1 MSNNILLVA
10 NWKSDVGYAWWLMEN
25 FWVQI
30 SRVADQANTQ
40 CYLIYP
46 VLSGLPDTVRSSSI
60 ISSEID
66 YSDNSLKGLTSLI
79 KFIKNNNICCI
90 YLTDKPYFSAK
101 YLLFRLFGVRKII
114 VHDHAPGQ
122 RDRPT
127 GIKKLVKHSINS
139 LPAVTADAMIAV
151 SNYVKE
157 RHLYS
162 SCIPQEKS
170 YVAKNGIVPIG
181 KRMESH
187 PPSINEFNFP
197 SNAIIVFTSGRA
209 NIYKRIDFI
218 IECANDLINKK
229 QINNIYFLYCGDGPN
244 MLELKALCDNFHLKD
259 KFIFA
264 GARNDVRELAKQCH
278 IGIQASR
285 GEGCSLSI
293 LEYMS
298 AGLATVL
305 PDNPSV
311 CASIT
316 DYETGLVYKD
326 TDLSSA
332 TEALCRLIEDEEL
345 RKRLGSNAERKIQS
359 DYNLADTNK
368 EFINIIKEIYP

>member
-1 MSNNILLVA
+1 MRKNILLVA

-30 SRVADQANTQ
+30 SRLADQANKQ

-46 VLSGLPDTVRSSSI
+46 VLSGLPDSVRSSSI
-60 ISSEID
+60 ISKEID
-66 YSDNSLKGLTSLI
+66 YSDNSLRGFIRLI
-79 KFIKNNNICCI
+79 TFIKTNNIGCL
-90 YLTDKPYFSAK
+90 YLTDKPYISMQ
-101 YLLFRLFGVRKII
+101 YLIFRLVGVNKVI
-114 VHDHAPGQ
+114 VHDHTPGH
-122 RDRPT
+122 RDRPV
-127 GIKKLVKHSINS
+127 GLKKLIKRSIS
-139 LPAVTADAMIAV
+139 FLPAVTADAMIAV
-151 SNYVKE
+151 SNYVKD
-157 RHLYS
+157 RHLYCN
-162 SCIPQEKS
+162 CIPPEKS

-181 KRMESH
+181 GNTESH
-187 PPSINEFNFP
+187 PSSINEFNIP
-197 SNAIIVFTSGRA
+197 SNAIIIFTSGRA
-209 NIYKRIDFI
+209 NQYKRIDFI
-218 IECANDLINKK
+218 IECANILINKN
-229 QINNIYFLYCGDGPN
+229 QLDNIYFLYCGDGPN
-244 MLELKALCDNFHLKD
+244 MRDLKVLCDNYQLRE

-311 CASIT
+311 CASII
-316 DYETGLVYKD
+316 DYETGLVYRD
-326 TDLSSA
+326 TDVSSA
-332 TEALCRLIEDEEL
+332 TEALRKLIFDSEL
-345 RKRLGSNAERKIQS
+345 RKRLGSNAERTIQS

-368 EFINIIKEIYP
+368 EFINIIKKIYP